1 MKKQDKIFMAIST
14 ISIFIISFL
23 AHNIYK
29 FFPNDF
35 TAIFFP
41 VNESIYEHMKMLFTC
56 YFIYSII
63 LILISDKYKKN
74 NILFANLCGAVINII
89 IFLIVYLPVYYRFG
103 DNMIF
108 TLVLLFIT
116 ILISN
121 YIISFIYRKDDL
133 RELKITAVILFP
145 VLFAIFAYFTYNPLE
160 ESFFFDPVDEIYGI
174 PKKEWCLLI
183 LLFILMIS

>member
-1 MKKQDKIFMAIST
+1 MKKDDKIFMIIST
-14 ISIFIISFL
+14 IVIFILNFL

-41 VNESIYEHMKMLFTC
+41 VNESIYEHMKMIFTC

-74 NILFANLCGAVINII
+74 NILFANLCGAVINIF

-103 DNMIF
+103 EKMIF
-108 TLVLLFIT
+108 TLILLFIT
-116 ILISN
+116 ILLSN
-121 YIISFIYRKDDL
+121 FIISFIYQKDDV
-133 RELKITAVILFP
+133 RQFKILSIILFP
-145 VLFAIFAYFTYNPLE
+145 ILFFFLAYFTYNPPE
-160 ESFFFDPVDEIYGI
+160 ESFFFDPIDEIYGI
-174 PKKEWCLLI
+174 PKRNG
-183 LLFILMIS
+183 